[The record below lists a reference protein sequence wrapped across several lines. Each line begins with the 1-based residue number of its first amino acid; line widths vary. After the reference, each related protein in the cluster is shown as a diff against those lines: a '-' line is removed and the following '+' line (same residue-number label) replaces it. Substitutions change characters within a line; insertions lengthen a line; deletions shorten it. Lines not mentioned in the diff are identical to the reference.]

1 MPGTRNRGKD
11 EEDEGENRVDVDIKC
26 IWISWRGSSNGC
38 IATIWKQSSSCQ
50 KGNNIQLSFPNA
62 QRQNNSPKCATHT
75 HTHTLA
81 CTCKSYKASRCGW
94 RQKTN
99 IMTIYQILFL
109 CRLEFFFWKVKRCS
123 VGLRSGNL
131 EVKSTPQTRCSAP
144 KTIPEHFCSVSG
156 SLYCWKRPQPWGNT
170 ICMKGCTSPTTTLGA
185 RW

>member
-11 EEDEGENRVDVDIKC
+11 EEDEGENRVDEDIKC

-99 IMTIYQILFL
+99 ILWPSTKYCFFVDWNFSFGKWKDAQLDWDLGIWKWSQHLKLVALLLKPFL
-109 CRLEFFFWKVKRCS
+109 NIFALCQGPFTAERGHSHEEIQYAWKVAHH
-123 VGLRSGNL
+123 L
-131 EVKSTPQTRCSAP
+131 QQ
-144 KTIPEHFCSVSG
+144 H
-156 SLYCWKRPQPWGNT
+156 
-170 ICMKGCTSPTTTLGA
+170 
-185 RW
+185 